1 MTSPFGAGRI
11 EVKPP
16 ERGIFP
22 LDHDAECKPFVKE
35 FLECLKN
42 NKNDHFYCR
51 ESSKAYLQ
59 CRMERLVPASGLT
72 PGNAVSIHVCAIIYT
87 LV

>member
-1 MTSPFGAGRI
+1 MTSPFGAGRV

-22 LDHDAECKPFVKE
+22 LDHDAECKQYVTE
-35 FLECLKN
+35 FLNCLKK

-59 CRMERLVPASGLT
+59 CRMDRSGY
-72 PGNAVSIHVCAIIYT
+72 IYIDIFI
-87 LV
+87 